1 MGNTDAVPRSD
12 SKMEDGVAVGVLP
25 SDNCTGAADDRF
37 MFIGC
42 GGKRKAL
49 IERLRKLVP
58 DLEIFAPVERRM
70 VRPRRKSKRVAHFIE
85 VPLFFEY
92 IAINLDQ
99 LGGWHMLLDM
109 REVWFVLMDT
119 DTMSPKTA
127 PREALRGFLTGAKTV
142 SWDGATVEFVRGPM
156 IGRQGTFK
164 NGRVVLGSL
173 GAVRAN
179 VFDLVKV

>member
-1 MGNTDAVPRSD
+1 MVDSNAVSGSD
-12 SKMEDGVAVGVLP
+12 IKMEAGVVGDGLP
-25 SDNCTGAADDRF
+25 PSNSAGAADDRF

-42 GGKRKAL
+42 GSKRKAL
-49 IERLRKLVP
+49 IDRLRKLIP

-92 IAINLDQ
+92 IAINAGQ

-109 REVWFVLMDT
+109 REVWFVLMDRE
-119 DTMSPKTA
+119 TMSPLTA

-142 SWDGATVEFVRGPM
+142 SWDGATVEFVRGPLV
-156 IGRQGTFK
+156 GQQGKFQ
-164 NGRVVLGSL
+164 NGKVVLGSL